1 MKIRLKRSF
10 TYQIDARTTET
21 LAPGV
26 HDLSKELA
34 EKVLRFGNAE
44 LVKEKKAPQ
53 NKVRGEASENKT
65 GVARKSKRRRSPR
78 SKPKS

>member
-21 LAPGV
+21 LAPGI
-26 HDLSKELA
+26 HDLDKDLA
-34 EKVLRFGNAE
+34 SKVLRFGKAE
-44 LVKEKKAPQ
+44 LVIEKKAPQ
-53 NKVRGEASENKT
+53 NKARGKASENKT

-78 SKPKS
+78 PKSKS